1 MNRRIRKKRRVGEFN
16 WKGFEVEA
24 TFDPPLQDVDKF
36 LDDYL
41 AFCDAHNLLTG
52 GGMKDTSFGQ
62 FVTKCGRGRHI
73 GGNRW
78 RYPDAHCTEAD
89 RSLVV
94 DYFAQ
99 FPQARVTVK
108 PLKGAWP

>member
-24 TFDPPLQDVDKF
+24 TFDPPLEDVDKF

-41 AFCDAHNLLTG
+41 VFCDAHNLLTG

-62 FVTKCGRGRHI
+62 FVTSAVAGGTSAATDGGTRTPTAPTGRPVARRGLLRPVL
-73 GGNRW
+73 R
-78 RYPDAHCTEAD
+78 RP
-89 RSLVV
+89 RS
-94 DYFAQ
+94 
-99 FPQARVTVK
+99 R
-108 PLKGAWP
+108 